1 MNEILKFAKK
11 QITIF
16 DITKIKFLSSFNNA
30 YPTQVI
36 IREILIQKG

>member
-16 DITKIKFLSSFNNA
+16 DITKIKFHPSFNNA
-30 YPTQVI
+30 YPTQAI
-36 IREILIQKG
+36 IRKILVQKG